1 LKPKPLLETIETGL
15 YYRVQNRPPQGLN
28 VIKFKEFELDRDRYE
43 LRRNGRAVKLEKMP
57 MELLIL
63 LVAKKGHLV
72 TRLEIIE
79 CLWGNEVFIDS
90 EHGIN
95 TAVRKLR
102 QALRDDPEKP
112 RFVETVTGKGYR
124 FVMPAIEVEE
134 PTAEEIPKVVR
145 APNGPSPEPPVV
157 VTGIEEAE
165 PDSIVQAAPLLPT
178 QESSRHRSLVLVAVG
193 SLVALGLMAIVI
205 SWIGFDWTER
215 FFNRSAKLQI
225 RSLAVIP
232 LENLSGDPGQEYF
245 ADGMTDELITML
257 AKNSTLRIISRT
269 SVMQYKGIHRPVREI
284 ARELGVDG
292 IVEGSV
298 ARSGNAVRVTLQ
310 LIHAPTDTHMWA
322 ESYDRETSAAI
333 SLPFDAARTI
343 ATRLGQVTNSARA
356 QRYISPQAHDGFI
369 RGLYYEH
376 AGNYDKAIETFK
388 EVVALQPD
396 YALAWNELAFS
407 YGYSSISSRPSE
419 LLPKGKAAIRRAL
432 ELDDSLAEAHNNVAG
447 VACFWDWDWNLALKE
462 SARTVE
468 LDPNYAFGHFIRSRV
483 LLAQNRL
490 DESLEEMKRAHELD
504 PAADP
509 ASMVTPFMAMRR
521 FDSALEV
528 AKPIAETSPDNDLA
542 HIYLGYLYH
551 RLGKSHEAADE
562 MVKAYFGEGDKNAP
576 AARRLASGPDGYNAV
591 LRLAIRIREEQAVHE
606 YVPQTRLADLH
617 GMLGDREGTIHSLEN
632 ALRDRHPGIVF
643 IQANPWFDFVH
654 SDERYRA
661 IVRQVGLPP
670 AY

>member
-1 LKPKPLLETIETGL
+1 VGYTTANVNP
-15 YYRVQNRPPQGLN
+15 PPQDLD

-43 LRRNGRAVKLEKMP
+43 LRRNGRAVKIERMP

-72 TRLEIIE
+72 TRLKIIE

-124 FVMPAIEVEE
+124 FVVQAIEVEE
-134 PTAEEIPKVVR
+134 PAAAGEIPRIVR
-145 APNGPSPEPPVV
+145 APNGPTPEPPVV

-165 PDSIVQAAPLLPT
+165 PDSIVQAPQVLPT
-178 QESSRHRSLVLVAVG
+178 QESSRHRSLVLAAVG
-193 SLVALGLMAIVI
+193 SLVALGLIAIVI
-205 SWIGFDWTER
+205 SWIRFDWTAR

-225 RSLAVIP
+225 GSLAVIP

-269 SVMQYKGIHRPVREI
+269 SVMQYKGVHRPMRDI

-298 ARSGNAVRVTLQ
+298 ARSGNTVHLTLQ

-322 ESYDRETSAAI
+322 ESYDRETSAAV
-333 SLPFDAARTI
+333 SLPDEAARTI
-343 ATRLGQVTNSARA
+343 ATRLGRVTRPERVT
-356 QRYISPQAHDGFI
+356 RYISPQAHDDYI
-369 RGLYYEH
+369 RGLYYQQT
-376 AGNYDKAIETFK
+376 GNIDKAIETFK
-388 EVVALQPD
+388 AAVELQPD

-407 YGYSSISSRPSE
+407 YGYSSITNRPSVTT
-419 LLPKGKAAIRRAL
+419 PKLKEAIRKAL
-432 ELDDSLAEAHNNVAG
+432 ELDDSLAEVHTNVAA
-447 VACFWDWDWNLALKE
+447 VACFYDWDWDLALRE
-462 SARTVE
+462 SARAVE
-468 LDPNYAFGHFIRSRV
+468 INPNDAYGHHVRSRV

-490 DESLEEMKRAHELD
+490 EESLEEMKRAHELD
-504 PAADP
+504 PLSNPENMIFQFLVLHRYDAALD
-509 ASMVTPFMAMRR
+509 A
-521 FDSALEV
+521 
-528 AKPIAETSPDNDLA
+528 AKAIVENSPDRSEA
-542 HIYLGYLYH
+542 HFLLSYLY
-551 RLGKSHEAADE
+551 RMQGRFHEAADE
-562 MVKAYFGEGDKNAP
+562 MVKANFSEGDKDAP
-576 AARRLASGPDGYNAV
+576 EARRLASTPDGYNAV
-591 LRLAIRIREEQAVHE
+591 LRLRIRILQEKAVHQ
-606 YVPQTRLADLH
+606 YVPQMDLADLY
-617 GMLGDREGTIHSLEN
+617 GLLGDREGTIRSMQNGFKDHH
-632 ALRDRHPGIVF
+632 ARIAW
-643 IQANPWFDFVH
+643 IQATPWFDFVH